1 MDRIVLGTVVD
12 HVDDDGPRRKMH
24 HHHNNNTNSSR
35 SSNNAPAAAAAVAF
49 PLLQRSSLRVA
60 APLPSY
66 HHLIRPSD
74 ERYQKIKKI
83 KKNKRSSMISSKL
96 FLLILAIGV
105 IGLTT
110 FSSLA
115 ILLEAQQQ
123 QSSSSQLRALSS
135 RTSTTKGNGALETHP
150 QQHEDDDDTATAAAA
165 RKPQRLL
172 LPRADQR
179 GSWIG
184 DVWVPPVG
192 YTLYTAP
199 DLVQLWGISTNGI
212 LWIGDSTARRSSL
225 TLWEILHH
233 GATAGADGGTG
244 NNATTTTTTSATNN
258 NTTNN
263 KDSGEKITTTTASSS
278 SSSAQTTTIDIAKN
292 LLEAN
297 DHINVNHKGHALEK
311 CHAWPRIKGAD
322 ICRQLSLPVSAT
334 SSSSSSSSSAAAA
347 ATAATP
353 VVTTTRPFVF
363 KRLNCYQEVT
373 QFLQHEMSQPDSV
386 LHQVDTIVL
395 ALGLWDITM
404 AHQCGIAPPTTTAN
418 TTKDSAAKSTTI
430 MVNDDSNNNNSS
442 RLSNTTTT
450 TRDRQQQ
457 LLETLYQLPGRFT
470 ILWRTTSYANP
481 EDAPA
486 IDQYNQYA
494 MDEMDN
500 WWRIKEEEEDM
511 DKASDRDQP
520 PPPPPVRRPVVHYV
534 DFARVIFPR
543 SFGKDRIQGDHYAHY
558 GSTAR
563 VVMIQMLSNLL
574 DALYQTKKKQQ
585 QTATTTGAGTTSA
598 TGELEIASAAGRSVD
613 PQ

>member
-1 MDRIVLGTVVD
+1 MDHHRIVCTVVD
-12 HVDDDGPRRKMH
+12 HDDGPRRKMH
-24 HHHNNNTNSSR
+24 HHNSS
-35 SSNNAPAAAAAVAF
+35 SSHTAAPAAA
-49 PLLQRSSLRVA
+49 RSSLRVVSS
-60 APLPSY
+60 PPY
-66 HHLIRPSD
+66 HHHHQHHLVRPSD
-74 ERYQKIKKI
+74 ERYQKIKK
-83 KKNKRSSMISSKL
+83 KKTHKNMISSKL
-96 FLLILAIGV
+96 FLLILTIGV

-123 QSSSSQLRALSS
+123 QSSSSSSSQLRSLSLK
-135 RTSTTKGNGALETHP
+135 TTNKKKKNGAALETQP
-150 QQHEDDDDTATAAAA
+150 PPQHEDDNDDDTAATATSAAAA
-165 RKPQRLL
+165 KMPQRQL

-192 YTLYTAP
+192 WTLYNAP
-199 DLVQLWGISTNGI
+199 DLVQLWGVSTNGI

-233 GATAGADGGTG
+233 GGAGADGTG
-244 NNATTTTTTSATNN
+244 NATTTNSSTTTTTT
-258 NTTNN
+258 
-263 KDSGEKITTTTASSS
+263 TTASS
-278 SSSAQTTTIDIAKN
+278 SSSAQTTTIDIAKD

-322 ICRQLSLPVSAT
+322 ICRTLPLPVSSSSSA
-334 SSSSSSSSSAAAA
+334 SSSSSSLSSAGVA
-347 ATAATP
+347 ATPP
-353 VVTTTRPFVF
+353 VVTTTTTARPFVF

-386 LHQVDTIVL
+386 LHHVDTIVL

-404 AHQCGIAPPTTTAN
+404 AHQCGIAPSTNATTTTAPA
-418 TTKDSAAKSTTI
+418 TTVDG
-430 MVNDDSNNNNSS
+430 DSNNNN
-442 RLSNTTTT
+442 NTSLPNT
-450 TRDRQQQ
+450 TRDRQQH
-457 LLETLYQLPGRFT
+457 LLETLYQLPARFT

-481 EDAPA
+481 EDALA

-494 MDEMDN
+494 MDEMDH
-500 WWRIKEEEEDM
+500 WWWTKEQDM

-520 PPPPPVRRPVVHYV
+520 PPPPAAVRRPNVHYV

-563 VVMIQMLSNLL
+563 VVLIQMLSNLL
-574 DALYQTKKKQQ
+574 EALYQTKKK
-585 QTATTTGAGTTSA
+585 TATAGAGTISRSG
-598 TGELEIASAAGRSVD
+598 GELEIALAAGRSVD